1 MTRAI
6 PATPFVWAAAVGLLV
21 VTAVYPIAK
30 VAIEALTR
38 GGSAGLGNFAAALGD
53 ERNVL
58 ALRHSLEVALS
69 STVIATAIGAFLAWL
84 VARTDLPWR
93 RFFRTA
99 FVLPF
104 LIPPFVGAIAWL
116 YILGPVGYL
125 NRLWMTL
132 TGSSEPLFVVY
143 GYAGIVLVLVLH
155 DIPLVYL
162 TVLGGLERMNPEL
175 EEAAQIS
182 GSGTWRVMRT
192 ITLPLMVPV
201 LLAAAV
207 LTFTSDIAE
216 FGIPAVLGFS
226 QGYFVLPVKIYEQ
239 IARGFAADSIGLAAA
254 LAVVLMSTGALA
266 LLVQRWLLRGDRA
279 QRYVVISGKS
289 MHPNRVRLGSAR
301 WWFFALCLA
310 LVLVTTVLPVAAV
323 ALTSLI
329 RSVGLSPAPENWS
342 LRHFE
347 AVLTGLPAA
356 TRGIRNSLVLAVS
369 AATIVAVL
377 GALIAYLIV
386 RTRLRGRALL
396 DVSASLPYAI
406 PGTVF
411 ALGVILAWLRPFP
424 GVAFT
429 LYNTLW
435 IILIAYVGRYMI
447 FGVRPTAA
455 SLAQVHTSL
464 EEAARVSGAGWLR
477 TFRDI
482 VLPLVLPGIFA
493 AWFLVFI
500 PTLRELTVSILLW
513 SAGNETIGVMVFNL
527 QESGQEGPGAALA
540 LVMIALLVA
549 ANYAARWLSRGRVG
563 Y

>member
-1 MTRAI
+1 VTRAI

-30 VAIEALTR
+30 VAVEALTR

-84 VARTDLPWR
+84 VARTDLPGR

-125 NRLWMTL
+125 NRLWMTI

-289 MHPNRVRLGSAR
+289 MQPSRVRLGTAR
-301 WWFFALCLA
+301 WWLFALCLT
-310 LVLVTTVLPVAAV
+310 LVLATTVMPVAAV

-356 TRGIRNSLVLAVS
+356 TRGIRNSLILAVS

-540 LVMIALLVA
+540 LVMIGLLVA

>member
-30 VAIEALTR
+30 VAVEALTR

-84 VARTDLPWR
+84 VARTDLPGR

-125 NRLWMTL
+125 NRLWMTI

-289 MHPNRVRLGSAR
+289 MQPNRVRLGTAR
-301 WWFFALCLA
+301 WWLFALCLT
-310 LVLVTTVLPVAAV
+310 LVLATTVMPVAAL

-424 GVAFT
+424 SVAFT

-540 LVMIALLVA
+540 LVMIGLLVA

>member
-1 MTRAI
+1 MTRDI
-6 PATPFVWAAAVGLLV
+6 PATPFVWAAAVALLV
-21 VTAVYPIAK
+21 VAAVYPIAK
-30 VAIEALTR
+30 VVAEALTR
-38 GGSAGLGNFAAALGD
+38 GGSAGLGNFAVALGD

-69 STVIATAIGAFLAWL
+69 STAIATAIGAFLAWL

-125 NRLWMTL
+125 NRLWMTV
-132 TGSSEPLFVVY
+132 TGSSEPFFVVY

-182 GSGTWRVMRT
+182 GSGNWRVMRT

-289 MHPNRVRLGSAR
+289 MQPNCVRLGTAR
-301 WWFFALCLA
+301 WWLFALCLT
-310 LVLVTTVLPVAAV
+310 LVLATTVMPVAAV

-347 AVLTGLPAA
+347 TVLTGLPAA

-464 EEAARVSGAGWLR
+464 EEAARVSGGGWLR

-540 LVMIALLVA
+540 LVMIGLLVV

>member
-1 MTRAI
+1 VTRAI

-30 VAIEALTR
+30 VAVEALTR

-53 ERNVL
+53 ERNML

-84 VARTDLPWR
+84 VARTDLPGR

-125 NRLWMTL
+125 NRLWMTI

-289 MHPNRVRLGSAR
+289 MQPNRVRLGTAR
-301 WWFFALCLA
+301 WWLFALCLT
-310 LVLVTTVLPVAAV
+310 LVLATTVMPVAAV

-540 LVMIALLVA
+540 LVMIGLLVA

>member
-6 PATPFVWAAAVGLLV
+6 PATPFLWAAAVGLLV

-30 VAIEALTR
+30 VAVEALTR
-38 GGSAGLGNFAAALGD
+38 GGSTGLGNFAAALGD
-53 ERNVL
+53 ERNLL

-84 VARTDLPWR
+84 VARTDLPGR

-125 NRLWMTL
+125 NRLWMTI
-132 TGSSEPLFVVY
+132 TGSSEPLFVIY

-289 MHPNRVRLGSAR
+289 MQPNRVRLGTAR
-301 WWFFALCLA
+301 WWLFALCLT
-310 LVLVTTVLPVAAV
+310 LVLATTVMPVAAV

-386 RTRLRGRALL
+386 RTRLRGRACSMSPHPCRTRSPGPCSR
-396 DVSASLPYAI
+396 SASSS
-406 PGTVF
+406 PGCDLSPASRSRSTTRC
-411 ALGVILAWLRPFP
+411 GSSSS
-424 GVAFT
+424 
-429 LYNTLW
+429 
-435 IILIAYVGRYMI
+435 
-447 FGVRPTAA
+447 PTWAA
-455 SLAQVHTSL
+455 T
-464 EEAARVSGAGWLR
+464 
-477 TFRDI
+477 
-482 VLPLVLPGIFA
+482 
-493 AWFLVFI
+493 
-500 PTLRELTVSILLW
+500 
-513 SAGNETIGVMVFNL
+513 
-527 QESGQEGPGAALA
+527 
-540 LVMIALLVA
+540 
-549 ANYAARWLSRGRVG
+549 
-563 Y
+563 

>member
-30 VAIEALTR
+30 VAVEAVTR

-84 VARTDLPWR
+84 VARTDLPGR

-125 NRLWMTL
+125 NRLWMTI

-289 MHPNRVRLGSAR
+289 MQPSRVRLGTAR
-301 WWFFALCLA
+301 WWLFALCLT
-310 LVLVTTVLPVAAV
+310 LVLATTVMPVAAV

-356 TRGIRNSLVLAVS
+356 TRGIRNSLILAVS

-435 IILIAYVGRYMI
+435 IILVAYVGRYMI

-540 LVMIALLVA
+540 LVMIGLLVA

>member
-1 MTRAI
+1 MTSLI
-6 PATPFVWAAAVGLLV
+6 WAAAIGLLV
-21 VTAVYPIAK
+21 VAAAYPIAR
-30 VAIEALTR
+30 VALESLAR
-38 GGSAGLGNFAAALGD
+38 GGLPSLGNFDVALGD
-53 ERNVL
+53 ERNLV
-58 ALRHSLEVALS
+58 ALRHSLEVAVS
-69 STVIATAIGAFLAWL
+69 STVIASALGAGLAWL

-104 LIPPFVGAIAWL
+104 LIPPFIGAIAWV

-125 NRLWMTL
+125 NRLWMGV
-132 TGSSEPLFVVY
+132 TGSTEPLFVVY

-239 IARGFAADSIGLAAA
+239 IARGFGPDSIGLAAA
-254 LAVVLMSTGALA
+254 LSMLLMATGTLA

-289 MHPNRVRLGSAR
+289 MQPNRVRLGVAR
-301 WWFFALCLA
+301 WWIFGLCLA
-310 LVLVTTVLPVAAV
+310 IVLATTVLPVVAV
-323 ALTSLI
+323 GLTSLI

-342 LRHFE
+342 LEHFE

-356 TRGIRNSLVLAVS
+356 TRGIRNSMALAAS
-369 AATIVAVL
+369 AATIVAIL
-377 GALIAYLIV
+377 GATIAYLIV
-386 RTRLRGRALL
+386 RTRWHGRALL
-396 DVSASLPYAI
+396 DVGASLPYAI

-411 ALGVILAWLRPFP
+411 ALGVILAWLRPLP

-435 IILIAYVGRYMI
+435 IILVAYIGRYMI

-482 VLPLVLPGIFA
+482 VVPLVLPGIFA

-527 QESGQEGPGAALA
+527 QESGQEGPSAALS
-540 LVMIALLVA
+540 LVMIALLVT

>member
-6 PATPFVWAAAVGLLV
+6 PATPFVWAAAVALLV
-21 VTAVYPIAK
+21 VAAVYPIAK
-30 VAIEALTR
+30 VVAEALTR
-38 GGSAGLGNFAAALGD
+38 GGSAGLGNFAVALGD
-53 ERNVL
+53 ERNLL

-69 STVIATAIGAFLAWL
+69 STAIATAIGAFLAWL

-125 NRLWMTL
+125 NRLWMTV
-132 TGSSEPLFVVY
+132 TGSSEPFFVVY

-182 GSGTWRVMRT
+182 GSGNWRVMRT

-289 MHPNRVRLGSAR
+289 MQPNRVRLGTAR
-301 WWFFALCLA
+301 WWLFALCLT
-310 LVLVTTVLPVAAV
+310 LVLATTVMPVAAV

-540 LVMIALLVA
+540 LVMIGLLVV

>member
-30 VAIEALTR
+30 VAVEALTR

-84 VARTDLPWR
+84 VARTDLPGR

-125 NRLWMTL
+125 NRLWMTI

-289 MHPNRVRLGSAR
+289 MQPNRVRLGTAR
-301 WWFFALCLA
+301 WWLFALCLT
-310 LVLVTTVLPVAAV
+310 LVLATTVMPVAAV

-424 GVAFT
+424 SVAFT

-540 LVMIALLVA
+540 LVMIGLLVA

>member
-6 PATPFVWAAAVGLLV
+6 PATPLVWAAAVGLLLV
-21 VTAVYPIAK
+21 AAVYPITK
-30 VAIEALTR
+30 VAVEAFTR
-38 GGSAGLGNFAAALGD
+38 AGAPSADNFAAALSD

-58 ALRHSLEVALS
+58 ALRHSLEVAVS
-69 STVIATAIGAFLAWL
+69 STVIATAIGSFLAWL

-104 LIPPFVGAIAWL
+104 LIPPFIGAIAWV

-125 NRLWMTL
+125 NRLWMAL
-132 TGSSEPLFVVY
+132 SGSTEPLFVVY

-155 DIPLVYL
+155 DLPLVYL

-239 IARGFAADSIGLAAA
+239 IARGFAENSIA
-254 LAVVLMSTGALA
+254 LASALSVLLMVSGAAA

-289 MHPNRVRLGSAR
+289 MQPTRVRLGAAR
-301 WWFFALCLA
+301 GWLFTACLG
-310 LVLVTTVLPVAAV
+310 LVLATTVLPVLAV
-323 ALTSLI
+323 GLTSLI
-329 RSVGLSPAPENWS
+329 RSVGVSPAPENWS

-356 TRGIRNSLVLAVS
+356 TRGIRNSLVLAAS
-369 AATIVAVL
+369 AATIVAAL
-377 GALIAYLIV
+377 GALVAYLIV
-386 RTRLRGRALL
+386 RTRLRGRAFL
-396 DVSASLPYAI
+396 DVAASLPYAI

-411 ALGVILAWLRPFP
+411 ALGVILAWLRPVP

-435 IILIAYVGRYMI
+435 IILVAYVGRYMI

-482 VLPLVLPGIFA
+482 VVPLVLPGIFA

-527 QESGQEGPGAALA
+527 QESGQEGPSAALS
-540 LVMIALLVA
+540 LVMIALLVV

>member
-1 MTRAI
+1 MTRAV
-6 PATPFVWAAAVGLLV
+6 PATSIVWAVAIGLLI

-30 VAIEALTR
+30 VAIEAVTR
-38 GGSAGLGNFAAALGD
+38 GGSASLDNFAAALGD
-53 ERNVL
+53 DRNLL

-84 VARTDLPWR
+84 VSRTDLPWR

-116 YILGPVGYL
+116 YVLGPVGYL
-125 NRLWMTL
+125 NRLWMSV

-175 EEAAQIS
+175 EEAAQVS

-216 FGIPAVLGFS
+216 FGIPAILGFS

-254 LAVVLMSTGALA
+254 LAVVLMLTGALA
-266 LLVQRWLLRGDRA
+266 LLAQRWLLRGDRA

-289 MHPNRVRLGSAR
+289 MQPNRVRLGGAR
-301 WWFFALCLA
+301 WWSFALCLA
-310 LVLVTTVLPVAAV
+310 LVFLTTVLPVAAV

-435 IILIAYVGRYMI
+435 IILVAYVGRYMI
-447 FGVRPTAA
+447 FGVRPAAA

-482 VLPLVLPGIFA
+482 VLPLVLPGVFA

-540 LVMIALLVA
+540 LVMIALLVV
-549 ANYAARWLSRGRVG
+549 ANYAAKWLSRGRVG